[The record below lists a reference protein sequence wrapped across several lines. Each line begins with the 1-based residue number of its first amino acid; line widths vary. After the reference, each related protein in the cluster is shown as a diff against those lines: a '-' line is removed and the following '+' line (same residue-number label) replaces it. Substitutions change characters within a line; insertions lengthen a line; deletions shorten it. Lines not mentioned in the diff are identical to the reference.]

1 VVSPLFSS
9 ARDPKSPELL
19 ALNDIRVLWSAY
31 HRGSP
36 IIVSAD
42 TTPGIFALA
51 FEKALPNQDLELK
64 LPREW
69 ILAHPTVRLVECKAD
84 IKIATLQ
91 AKGKFPGNTEGTL
104 ETYLF
109 VYPKSIRGPWLY
121 CGRGG
126 PVALRAPMGHLGL
139 LRELF
144 SH

>member
-1 VVSPLFSS
+1 M
-9 ARDPKSPELL
+9 
-19 ALNDIRVLWSAY
+19 ALNDVRVLWSAY

-104 ETYLF
+104 EKYLF
-109 VYPKSIRGPWLY
+109 RIIRRAFEAHGCTVVEGVPSRYERPW
-121 CGRGG
+121 
-126 PVALRAPMGHLGL
+126 VI
-139 LRELF
+139 
-144 SH
+144 